1 MRGDRGESLGG
12 VLVLLASLVATSVV
26 AGLIGAGLLMP
37 AIGATGAVARGG
49 VDFFDSLPAEYQTTP
64 LAQQSRILASD
75 GSLIATFYSENRI
88 VVPLSKISPDMQK
101 AQVAIEDYR
110 FYDHG
115 GVDLKGIAR
124 AVVNNASSDDTQGAS
139 TLTQQFVKLTLQEN
153 ALYAGDE
160 EAAKDAVRKSLA
172 RKIQEAKYA
181 VALEQKLTKSQILEG
196 YLNIAYYGDGA
207 YGVEAAARHYFSTT
221 AAKLTLPQAA
231 TLAGIVKSPTYY
243 EPTSNPKAA
252 LGRRDVVLKSMLD
265 TGAITQTEY
274 DTAVKTKL
282 GLKVRKTGNGCDASK
297 YAFFCEYVYRTIL
310 NDKAFGATQDE
321 RRQLV
326 KRGGLTVRTT
336 LDPDVQKDAQQA
348 VHQRVPAK
356 NKADVAS
363 AISVVEPGTGKVL
376 AMAQSKPYGRNS
388 KKGETSVNLNVDKIY
403 GGGSGFQ
410 TGSTF
415 KPVTLAAA
423 LEDGRALRSI
433 VNAPPGGTPFHK
445 SDFKPGN
452 CTDLRPEVYK
462 PYNAEG
468 HERGP
473 MTLIAA
479 TTHSV
484 NTAFVKLE
492 SEIGICDVADM
503 AGRLGI
509 HLAAPTDVAQPDGQ
523 PSTKLRP
530 YGSLTLG
537 SETVAPLTMAAAYA
551 TFAADGKYCAP
562 MPITSVTTRDG
573 KLKKTLKPTC
583 KKAMDENIA
592 RGVSVA
598 LQSVIS
604 SGTGRGAAIGRPAAG
619 KTGTTNGSTDVW
631 FAGYTPQLAAA
642 VWVGHQDEVKPL
654 KNFRLG
660 SRSYGTVYGATI
672 PAPIWADFMRTALKG
687 EPREN
692 FGQTSDKVLNGERV
706 TVPPV
711 TGGSVDDAEAALAQ
725 VGLGATVSDAG
736 VPSDQPAGTVVGSTP
751 RSGQRVPPGT
761 VVTLYLSTGQPEA
774 PPPPDEGN
782 GGNGGQGGQ
791 GPDGQ
796 GPPGQGGDKRPKH
809 PQQ

>member
-1 MRGDRGESLGG
+1 MRGDRGESIGG

-49 VDFFDSLPAEYQTTP
+49 VDFFDSLPAEYQASP
-64 LAQQSRILASD
+64 LAQQSRILAAD
-75 GSLIATFYSENRI
+75 GSTIATFYSENRI
-88 VVPLSKISPDMQK
+88 VVPLSKIAPVMQK

-110 FYDHG
+110 FYEHG
-115 GVDLKGIAR
+115 GVDIKGIVR
-124 AVVNNASSDDTQGAS
+124 AAVNNASSEDTQGAS

-160 EAAKDAVRKSLA
+160 EAAKEAVKKSVA

-181 VALEQKLTKSQILEG
+181 VALEQKLTKPQILEG
-196 YLNIAYYGDGA
+196 YLNIAYYGDGT

-221 AAKLTLPQAA
+221 AAKLTLSQAA
-231 TLAGIVKSPTYY
+231 TLAGIVQSPTYY

-252 LGRRDVVLKSMLD
+252 LGRRDVVLKRMLD
-265 TGAITQTEY
+265 TGAITQSQY
-274 DTAVKTKL
+274 DEAVKEKL
-282 GLKVRKTGNGCDASK
+282 TLKVRKTGNGCDASK
-297 YAFFCEYVYRTIL
+297 YAFFCDYVYRTIL

-336 LDPDVQKDAQQA
+336 LDPNAQKDAQAA
-348 VHQRVPAK
+348 VHKRVPAK
-356 NKADVAS
+356 NKPDVAS

-376 AMAQSKPYGRNS
+376 AMAQSKPYGRNA
-388 KKGETSVNLNVDKIY
+388 KKGETSVNLNVDRVY

-415 KPVTLAAA
+415 KAVTLAAA

-433 VNAPPGGTPFHK
+433 VDAPPGGTVFRR
-445 SDFKPGN
+445 SDFKPGK
-452 CTDLRPEVYK
+452 CTDLRPATYP

-473 MTLIAA
+473 MTLIDA
-479 TTHSV
+479 TRHSV

-503 AGRLGI
+503 AARIGV
-509 HLAAPTDVAQPDGQ
+509 HLAAPTTVDQPGGTA
-523 PSTKLRP
+523 STALRP

-537 SETVAPLTMAAAYA
+537 SEPIAPLTMAAAYA
-551 TFAADGKYCAP
+551 AFAADGKYCAP

-573 KLKKTLKPTC
+573 KLKKTLKPSC
-583 KKAMDENIA
+583 EKAMDENIA

-598 LQSVIS
+598 LQAVIT
-604 SGTGRGAAIGRPAAG
+604 SGTGRGAGIGRPAAG
-619 KTGTTNGSTDVW
+619 KTGTTNSSTDVW

-642 VWVGHQDEVKPL
+642 VWVGHEHEVKPL
-654 KNFRLG
+654 KGFTLAG
-660 SRSYGTVYGATI
+660 RSYGTVYGATI
-672 PAPIWADFMRTALKG
+672 PAPIWADFMRDALKG
-687 EPREN
+687 EPIEQ
-692 FGQTSDKVLNGERV
+692 FGQTSDKVLNGDRV
-706 TVPPV
+706 TVPQIE
-711 TGGSVDDAEAALAQ
+711 GLSVDAAKAALAA
-725 VGLGATVSDAG
+725 VGLSATVSDAG
-736 VPSDQPAGTVVGSTP
+736 APSDLPVGTVAASTP
-751 RSGQRVPPGT
+751 RSGQRVSPGSSI
-761 VVTLYLSTGQPEA
+761 TLYLSIGPQAQPPTT
-774 PPPPDEGN
+774 PPTQGPGN
-782 GGNGGQGGQ
+782 GGGQG
-791 GPDGQ
+791 
-796 GPPGQGGDKRPKH
+796 PGQGGDKKPK
-809 PQQ
+809 PPKR

>member
-1 MRGDRGESLGG
+1 
-12 VLVLLASLVATSVV
+12 VATSVV

-49 VDFFDSLPAEYQTTP
+49 VDFFDSLPAEYQASP
-64 LAQQSRILASD
+64 LAQQSRILAAD
-75 GSLIATFYSENRI
+75 GSTIATFYSENRI
-88 VVPLSKISPDMQK
+88 VVPLSKIAPVMQR

-110 FYDHG
+110 FYEHG
-115 GVDLKGIAR
+115 GVDIKGIVR
-124 AVVNNASSDDTQGAS
+124 AAVNNASSEDTQGAS

-160 EAAKDAVRKSLA
+160 EAAKEAVKKSVA

-181 VALEQKLTKSQILEG
+181 VALEQKLTKPQILEG
-196 YLNIAYYGDGA
+196 YLNIAYYGDGT

-221 AAKLTLPQAA
+221 AAKLTLSQAA
-231 TLAGIVKSPTYY
+231 TLAGIVQSPTYY

-252 LGRRDVVLKSMLD
+252 VGRRNVVLKRMLD
-265 TGAITQTEY
+265 TGAITQPQY
-274 DTAVKTKL
+274 DEALQQKL
-282 GLKVRKTGNGCDASK
+282 TLKVRKTGNGCDTSR
-297 YAFFCEYVYRTIL
+297 YAFFCDYVYRTIL

-336 LDPDVQKDAQQA
+336 LDPDVQKDAQDA
-348 VHQRVPAK
+348 VHKRVPAK
-356 NKADVAS
+356 NKPDVAS

-388 KKGETSVNLNVDKIY
+388 KKGETSVNLNVDRLY

-415 KPVTLAAA
+415 KAVTLAAA
-423 LEDGRALRSI
+423 LRDGRALRSI
-433 VNAPPGGTPFHK
+433 VNAPPGGTPFRR
-445 SDFKPGN
+445 SDFKPGS
-452 CTDLRPEVYK
+452 CTDLRPQEYK
-462 PYNAEG
+462 PFNAEG

-473 MTLIAA
+473 MTLIDA
-479 TTHSV
+479 TRHSV

-503 AGRLGI
+503 ADRIGI
-509 HLAAPTDVAQPDGQ
+509 HLAAPTDVAQPGGK
-523 PSTKLRP
+523 PSTALRP

-537 SETVAPLTMAAAYA
+537 SEPIAPLTMAAAYA
-551 TFAADGKYCAP
+551 TFAADGKYCTP

-573 KLKKTLKPTC
+573 KLKKTIKPSCET
-583 KKAMDENIA
+583 AMDETVA

-598 LQSVIS
+598 LQAVITG
-604 SGTGRGAAIGRPAAG
+604 GTGRGASIGRPAAG

-642 VWVGHQDEVKPL
+642 VWVGHEHEVRPL
-654 KNFRLG
+654 KGFTLNG
-660 SRSYGTVYGATI
+660 RSYGTVYGATI
-672 PAPIWADFMRTALKG
+672 PAPIWADFMRDALKG
-687 EPREN
+687 EPVEQ

-706 TVPPV
+706 TVPQIE
-711 TGGSVDDAEAALAQ
+711 GLSVDAAKAALAA
-725 VGLGATVSDAG
+725 VGLSATVSDAG
-736 VPSDQPAGTVVGSTP
+736 VPSDLPVGVVAASTP
-751 RSGQRVPPGT
+751 RSGQRVSPGSGI
-761 VVTLYLSTGQPEA
+761 TLYLSIGPQAQPPTT
-774 PPPPDEGN
+774 PPTQGPGN
-782 GGNGGQGGQ
+782 GGGQ
-791 GPDGQ
+791 GP
-796 GPPGQGGDKRPKH
+796 GQGGNKKPKPPKR
-809 PQQ
+809 